1 MLLVLFGLLGDRA
14 ADSLANL
21 AWGWTRADGYG
32 SHVWWPFQI
41 AAVFVSYVGFGLSAW
56 LVARQDRGQA
66 AAVLLSYVAS
76 VLLVLFA
83 SAAFLVW
90 IAPRAV
96 AVPHPLFYVISVA
109 LPYHWRAGF
118 VLVPFATVICGLLGT
133 ASRRTRTAG

>member
-1 MLLVLFGLLGDRA
+1 MTGIVDDVIRARKGDLSTGDLLG
-14 ADSLANL
+14 LML
-21 AWGWTRADGYG
+21 T
-32 SHVWWPFQI
+32 V
-41 AAVFVSYVGFGLSAW
+41 
-56 LVARQDRGQA
+56 
-66 AAVLLSYVAS
+66 

-118 VLVPFATVICGLLGT
+118 VLVPFVTLICGLLGT
-133 ASRRTRTAG
+133 ASRRKRTAG